1 MPVET
6 TSSTSGGAPSDASNT
21 RDSFIPLFSGLPSE
35 YKEWRK
41 RISLYHYKMKLSKRP
56 GESVLN
62 IIGSLTGSAWRL
74 LEDFDIADAE
84 KETAFQDIL
93 KTLDKHFQYDDRVQL
108 PADFDAYFG
117 LSRKQG
123 QTLLNYVTDH
133 DDQLKKL
140 ERHGI
145 QLPVEVQGWHLLR
158 KCNLTKE
165 QRQMITLK
173 APTLE
178 KNAIVEALYLI
189 LGQDHKASL
198 QPDRHFQRKGKG
210 RGYAAFE
217 DDDESIYFHEEPYD
231 DSYDWTWEDGYYEID
246 ETYGNADGWDPN
258 DFDQEAIYFQDNENS
273 TEADSSEMP
282 WIEEYDQVYA
292 TYLDARKRFSD
303 LKLARGF
310 YPIVAIGDGASLSP
324 GISSP
329 PSSPSHKGGKG
340 KTKKGSKGKGG
351 RSSLA
356 TFRQAKPPMKTHDPR
371 GRAQAALTCLRCG
384 QPGHFAA
391 NCPVKMSGSSGSN
404 KRQATGPP
412 TESMVRLE
420 DAHVTFLD
428 QHGHERHDVT
438 MLDPG
443 ASAFLCGYGP
453 FRRYLDYLKS
463 CNFPVET
470 IEFNRC
476 CRKFCFG
483 GDGESWSH
491 WVVRLPMS
499 ITGKHGRAQVF
510 LIKGETPLLC
520 GRPIIESLGLVID
533 FAQRKMRFQDGPW
546 TQATLG
552 YHGEYLLPLW
562 EPYDDDYPYYN
573 PDLLHFD
580 LLLAGDG
587 EVDPTSITM
596 EQFDGEEHI
605 FAFDDRTEKQP
616 AAFPDG
622 SRPLSRHQLQTF
634 DQKLQEL
641 NNDYHSYITAELHS
655 TGKVIWEVY
664 CGRARTSSLA
674 DCMGAHI
681 ETFSYESGWNF
692 DLKSHRDEFLR
703 RLDAEVPDELFMA
716 PTCGPWSPMQN
727 LAARTPEQQD
737 RLQELREWH
746 HEIHLKFVRTAYLRQ
761 VRNGAH
767 AHIEQPAHAISWKT
781 SSLKS
786 LPGFHAVFDQCQ
798 YGCQCLDVDGVWR
811 PTKKPTAIQ
820 TTKKY
825 LYDQF
830 NRRCPGDH
838 QHCPLEGSAPGLG
851 RRTQFMEDYQPGL
864 SAVIAA
870 ALVFDETPLVADY
883 VGAVNEDRVAMT
895 GIIQLLT
902 TNKPEAVRTVQRLHR
917 NLGHPDPAELAELL
931 ESRGASSVVVETA
944 KNYHCAACQRYKKP
958 NSASP
963 AQLPA
968 AETFNHIIQSDV
980 LWLKLGEKK
989 VPILSMVDTATKY
1002 QAGAVIYGEKTSDF
1016 LHALERCW
1024 IRHFGCPKVLVT
1036 DEGRGWASDEMMSWA
1051 SSHNIQH
1058 MISPGEAHTR
1068 LSLVER
1074 RHQVLRKSL
1083 EVYMD
1088 DLKLS
1093 SINGLREALAYT
1105 LPQINSNPSVAG
1117 YSPSQWVIGYQPG
1130 FPGDLLAEGL
1140 NPCHLDGSISFEQLL
1155 EKRSAAKQALV
1166 KADADRRLRRALLRR
1181 YAGTNVVLEPGQT
1194 CFYCR
1199 DARHGDLV
1207 KIRWMGPAKVILRED
1222 DDSGKPSLYWI
1233 SHGTQLLRC
1242 APHHV
1247 RSDFRSADTVV
1258 GGLVEARRAVA
1269 ELKSRGVTRFLDL
1282 NRVNKR
1288 SIDDVDEDEEAD
1300 EGEDL
1305 GIVEPPMRRRR
1316 AGDGEP
1322 SSGALDLGNDG
1333 DIAEPEDY
1341 SPSIAP
1347 ADDLPAVPTAAPQAV
1362 PPALP
1367 PAVLPAGNEIP
1378 DDDTIPTEPGED
1390 TPLNVDDETEP
1401 GLEPSIPSSPTST
1414 TRTRTPRAG
1423 PSAVPQLD
1431 PAVASLYERVD
1442 NEDFAARRLR
1452 IDRQETLGYGPQR
1465 GRSISAA
1472 DAQPYPAASTSSPTP
1487 AAPSENVE
1495 TYSQTFP
1502 VEEVDPTILPSGWTV
1517 DAEGYFQLSDQ
1528 QMDFWEVRA
1537 GCLIRHHVRP
1547 RFVLHK
1553 VKTDSEIPIE
1563 PSLLD
1568 PVRVTVAKFSDGTV
1582 EIINDDGKNVKAFP
1596 KTWTGMT
1603 VYQITGTAR
1612 RELCMYANLPAK
1624 KVAKENRTKMMRTQK
1639 KIDKNGVNEKTLTLD
1654 QRALFQEAKRK
1665 ELRSFFEN
1673 EVWQFDSVQNSEASR
1688 TLTARMLLKWSKNE
1702 DGSPRAKARLI
1713 VRGYADVDA
1722 LQGSLET
1729 SSPTTTRL
1737 SRSFLLSLTTM
1748 CGWKLWTSDISTAF
1762 LQGLPQERKLWV
1774 KLPAECLRLLGASE
1788 DTRMLLVKPVYGQ
1801 LDAPRRW
1808 YLEAVRRLRSLGL
1821 RQHLLD
1827 PCTFLIYETDHE
1839 DPYQPGVPRPA
1850 VLGEDR
1856 LCGMICLHVDDM
1868 LGAGDPNSPV
1878 YQDVINRLQQMFSFR
1893 EWKDG
1898 ENLEYCGANIE
1909 KRPDG
1914 ALRLHHSE
1922 YLKKVKP
1929 MTIAKH
1935 LGPESELSNQEITAL
1950 RGLLGALQWPA
1961 VQSSP
1966 HLQASTSIY
1975 SGSVSRGLVKTAQ
1988 EDNRL
1993 LKFAKDN
2000 ADVGLT
2006 YAPLDLNDVRIVT
2019 AFDAS
2024 FGCRPDGSS
2033 QGGFVV
2039 MLAPRKILETEE
2051 GDYHI
2056 LDWRSLKLP
2065 RIARSSLAAEAQAAA
2080 CASDA
2085 TEFACRYFEHLRSP
2099 TVPLRELLHL
2109 KSSLEPVLITDEKAL
2124 FDSYHRES
2132 IVSSV
2137 TDRRISLEIRV
2148 VKEQM
2153 MSLGGTLRWVS
2164 SERQLAD
2171 GLTKDSARQ
2180 LLADRLRHARV
2191 KFLYDPE
2198 YTAAKKK
2205 PLAERLQSQGE
2216 GSKTRKK
2223 AKNEMKALAPIVE
2236 EAEDDDAIKNDDA
2249 TANDMTVGLGT
2260 YMAFTDVPL
2269 EYVNVI
2275 GPSSRHDGYE
2285 ISNAK
2290 ANNLGNGL
2298 WKWAILASVFW
2309 FGSTLETEAFGM
2321 MPAFKAD
2328 PEIFVIRILSI
2339 SAVFVLMMAAFFF
2352 GYVEG
2357 QRSQGPMLRDALERT
2372 QSAERMM
2379 GVWAIVAPT
2388 FEEQSATA
2396 VAAYDRQRQLIN
2408 AQQIEITRNREVLG
2422 EFVDLRQHAE
2432 RVVRRALDE
2441 AEFHCDEECPMRC
2454 PIYLRED
2461 DGLWH
2466 LYPRCSTPTS
2476 PEPAEGTMTERAAC
2490 PVCAQEWMT
2499 PYVPNRD
2506 GTSLATAI
2514 EHFLEV
2520 SERTHGLW

>member
-1 MPVET
+1 
-6 TSSTSGGAPSDASNT
+6 
-21 RDSFIPLFSGLPSE
+21 
-35 YKEWRK
+35 
-41 RISLYHYKMKLSKRP
+41 
-56 GESVLN
+56 
-62 IIGSLTGSAWRL
+62 
-74 LEDFDIADAE
+74 
-84 KETAFQDIL
+84 
-93 KTLDKHFQYDDRVQL
+93 
-108 PADFDAYFG
+108 
-117 LSRKQG
+117 
-123 QTLLNYVTDH
+123 
-133 DDQLKKL
+133 
-140 ERHGI
+140 
-145 QLPVEVQGWHLLR
+145 
-158 KCNLTKE
+158 
-165 QRQMITLK
+165 
-173 APTLE
+173 
-178 KNAIVEALYLI
+178 
-189 LGQDHKASL
+189 
-198 QPDRHFQRKGKG
+198 
-210 RGYAAFE
+210 
-217 DDDESIYFHEEPYD
+217 
-231 DSYDWTWEDGYYEID
+231 
-246 ETYGNADGWDPN
+246 
-258 DFDQEAIYFQDNENS
+258 
-273 TEADSSEMP
+273 
-282 WIEEYDQVYA
+282 
-292 TYLDARKRFSD
+292 
-303 LKLARGF
+303 
-310 YPIVAIGDGASLSP
+310 
-324 GISSP
+324 
-329 PSSPSHKGGKG
+329 
-340 KTKKGSKGKGG
+340 
-351 RSSLA
+351 
-356 TFRQAKPPMKTHDPR
+356 
-371 GRAQAALTCLRCG
+371 
-384 QPGHFAA
+384 
-391 NCPVKMSGSSGSN
+391 
-404 KRQATGPP
+404 
-412 TESMVRLE
+412 
-420 DAHVTFLD
+420 
-428 QHGHERHDVT
+428 
-438 MLDPG
+438 
-443 ASAFLCGYGP
+443 
-453 FRRYLDYLKS
+453 
-463 CNFPVET
+463 
-470 IEFNRC
+470 
-476 CRKFCFG
+476 
-483 GDGESWSH
+483 
-491 WVVRLPMS
+491 
-499 ITGKHGRAQVF
+499 
-510 LIKGETPLLC
+510 
-520 GRPIIESLGLVID
+520 
-533 FAQRKMRFQDGPW
+533 
-546 TQATLG
+546 
-552 YHGEYLLPLW
+552 
-562 EPYDDDYPYYN
+562 
-573 PDLLHFD
+573 
-580 LLLAGDG
+580 
-587 EVDPTSITM
+587 
-596 EQFDGEEHI
+596 
-605 FAFDDRTEKQP
+605 
-616 AAFPDG
+616 
-622 SRPLSRHQLQTF
+622 
-634 DQKLQEL
+634 
-641 NNDYHSYITAELHS
+641 
-655 TGKVIWEVY
+655 
-664 CGRARTSSLA
+664 
-674 DCMGAHI
+674 
-681 ETFSYESGWNF
+681 
-692 DLKSHRDEFLR
+692 
-703 RLDAEVPDELFMA
+703 
-716 PTCGPWSPMQN
+716 
-727 LAARTPEQQD
+727 
-737 RLQELREWH
+737 
-746 HEIHLKFVRTAYLRQ
+746 
-761 VRNGAH
+761 
-767 AHIEQPAHAISWKT
+767 
-781 SSLKS
+781 
-786 LPGFHAVFDQCQ
+786 
-798 YGCQCLDVDGVWR
+798 
-811 PTKKPTAIQ
+811 
-820 TTKKY
+820 
-825 LYDQF
+825 
-830 NRRCPGDH
+830 
-838 QHCPLEGSAPGLG
+838 
-851 RRTQFMEDYQPGL
+851 
-864 SAVIAA
+864 
-870 ALVFDETPLVADY
+870 
-883 VGAVNEDRVAMT
+883 
-895 GIIQLLT
+895 
-902 TNKPEAVRTVQRLHR
+902 
-917 NLGHPDPAELAELL
+917 
-931 ESRGASSVVVETA
+931 
-944 KNYHCAACQRYKKP
+944 
-958 NSASP
+958 
-963 AQLPA
+963 
-968 AETFNHIIQSDV
+968 
-980 LWLKLGEKK
+980 
-989 VPILSMVDTATKY
+989 
-1002 QAGAVIYGEKTSDF
+1002 
-1016 LHALERCW
+1016 
-1024 IRHFGCPKVLVT
+1024 
-1036 DEGRGWASDEMMSWA
+1036 
-1051 SSHNIQH
+1051 
-1058 MISPGEAHTR
+1058 
-1068 LSLVER
+1068 
-1074 RHQVLRKSL
+1074 
-1083 EVYMD
+1083 MD
-1088 DLKLS
+1088 DMKLS

-1117 YSPSQWVIGYQPG
+1117 YSPSQWVIGYQPS

-1140 NPCHLDGSISFEQLL
+1140 NPCHLDGSLSFEQQL
-1155 EKRSAAKQALV
+1155 EKRSAAKQALN

-1194 CFYCR
+1194 CFYWR

-1288 SIDDVDEDEEAD
+1288 SIEDVDEDEEAD

-1316 AGDGEP
+1316 AGDTEP

-1333 DIAEPEDY
+1333 DLAEPEDY

-1347 ADDLPAVPTAAPQAV
+1347 ADDLPAV

-1390 TPLNVDDETEP
+1390 TPVNVDDETEP

-1414 TRTRTPRAG
+1414 TRTRSPRGG

-1465 GRSISAA
+1465 GRSVPTAET
-1472 DAQPYPAASTSSPTP
+1472 QPYPATSTSSPTP

-1502 VEEVDPTILPSGWTV
+1502 VEEVDSTILPSGWTV

-1568 PVRVTVAKFSDGTV
+1568 PVRVTVAKFSDGSV

-1639 KIDKNGVNEKTLTLD
+1639 KVDKNGINEKTLTLD

-1688 TLTARMLLKWSKNE
+1688 TLTGRMLLKWSKNE

-1935 LGPESELSNQEITAL
+1935 LGPESELSNQEVTAL

-1988 EDNRL
+1988 EANRL

-2006 YAPLDLNDVRIVT
+2006 YAPLDLENVRIVT

-2085 TEFACRYFEHLRSP
+2085 TEFACRYFEHLKSP
-2099 TVPLRELLHL
+2099 TVPLRELLHM
-2109 KSSLEPVLITDEKAL
+2109 KSSLEPVLITDAKAL

-2132 IVSSV
+2132 IVSWV

-2223 AKNEMKALAPIVE
+2223 AKAEKNALTPIVE
-2236 EAEDDDAIKNDDA
+2236 ETEEYDTLKDYDM
-2249 TANDMTVGLGT
+2249 TENDMTVGLGT
-2260 YMAFTDVPL
+2260 YVAYTDVPL
-2269 EYVNVI
+2269 KYVNVI
-2275 GPSSRHDGYE
+2275 GLSSASGRYE
-2285 ISNAK
+2285 IPNVK
-2290 ANNLGNGL
+2290 ANYRGGDLLRWVAVAMMIALGSNLESGNCGVL
-2298 WKWAILASVFW
+2298 LASKDESIVYSGRILAMCA
-2309 FGSTLETEAFGM
+2309 TLAL
-2321 MPAFKAD
+2321 
-2328 PEIFVIRILSI
+2328 VI
-2339 SAVFVLMMAAFFF
+2339 AAFLF
-2352 GYVEG
+2352 GYLEG
-2357 QRSQGPMLRDALERT
+2357 RRSCESALRDACERT
-2372 QSAERMM
+2372 HSAERTMS
-2379 GVWAIVAPT
+2379 VWAIVVPT
-2388 FEEQSATA
+2388 FEEQAATA

-2408 AQQIEITRNREVLG
+2408 AQQIEITRNREALG

-2476 PEPAEGTMTERAAC
+2476 PEPAEGSMTERAAC
-2490 PVCAQEWMT
+2490 PVCAQDWMT
-2499 PYVPNRD
+2499 PYVPNRE

-2520 SERTHGLW
+2520 SERTHGIW

>member
-1 MPVET
+1 MVLACLLGSPV
-6 TSSTSGGAPSDASNT
+6 
-21 RDSFIPLFSGLPSE
+21 
-35 YKEWRK
+35 
-41 RISLYHYKMKLSKRP
+41 
-56 GESVLN
+56 
-62 IIGSLTGSAWRL
+62 
-74 LEDFDIADAE
+74 
-84 KETAFQDIL
+84 
-93 KTLDKHFQYDDRVQL
+93 
-108 PADFDAYFG
+108 
-117 LSRKQG
+117 
-123 QTLLNYVTDH
+123 
-133 DDQLKKL
+133 
-140 ERHGI
+140 
-145 QLPVEVQGWHLLR
+145 
-158 KCNLTKE
+158 
-165 QRQMITLK
+165 
-173 APTLE
+173 
-178 KNAIVEALYLI
+178 
-189 LGQDHKASL
+189 
-198 QPDRHFQRKGKG
+198 
-210 RGYAAFE
+210 
-217 DDDESIYFHEEPYD
+217 
-231 DSYDWTWEDGYYEID
+231 
-246 ETYGNADGWDPN
+246 
-258 DFDQEAIYFQDNENS
+258 
-273 TEADSSEMP
+273 
-282 WIEEYDQVYA
+282 
-292 TYLDARKRFSD
+292 
-303 LKLARGF
+303 
-310 YPIVAIGDGASLSP
+310 
-324 GISSP
+324 P

-340 KTKKGSKGKGG
+340 KTKKGLKGKGG

-356 TFRQAKPPMKTHDPR
+356 TFRQAKPPMKAHDPR
-371 GRAQAALTCLRCG
+371 GRSQAALTCLRCG

-391 NCPVKMSGSSGSN
+391 NCPVKMSGNSGSN
-404 KRQATGPP
+404 KRPATGPP
-412 TESMVRLE
+412 TESMVKLE

-453 FRRYLDYLKS
+453 FRRYLDHLKA

-499 ITGKHGRAQVF
+499 VTGKHGRAQVF

-520 GRPIIESLGLVID
+520 GRPIIEALGLVID
-533 FAQRKMRFQDGPW
+533 FSQRKMRFQDGPW
-546 TQATLG
+546 TPATLG

-587 EVDPTSITM
+587 EVDPSPVTM

-605 FAFDDRTEKQP
+605 FTSNDH
-616 AAFPDG
+616 AALQAEVLDG
-622 SRPLSRHQLQTF
+622 SRPLQRHQLQTF

-641 NNDYHSYITAELHS
+641 HNDYHSYITSELHTS
-655 TGKVIWEVY
+655 GKVIWEVY
-664 CGRARTSSLA
+664 CGRARTSELA

-681 ETFSYESGWNF
+681 EVFSYETGWDF

-727 LAARTPEQQD
+727 LAARSPEQQENLRD
-737 RLQELREWH
+737 LREWH
-746 HEIHLKFVRTAYLRQ
+746 HEIHLKFVKTAFLRQ

-767 AHIEQPAHAISWKT
+767 AHIEQPAHALSWKT
-781 SSLKS
+781 LALKS

-798 YGCQCLDVDGVWR
+798 YGCQCLDSDGVWK
-811 PTKKPTAIQ
+811 PTKKPTAIH

-830 NRRCPGDH
+830 YRRCLGDH

-870 ALVFDETPLVADY
+870 ALVFDEVPLVADF
-883 VGAVNEDRVAMT
+883 VGAVNEDRTSMT
-895 GIIQLLT
+895 GIIQLMT
-902 TNKPEAVRTVQRLHR
+902 TNKPDAVRTVQRLHR
-917 NLGHPDPAELAELL
+917 NLGHPDPSHLAELL
-931 ESRGASSVVVETA
+931 ESRGASAIVVETA
-944 KNYHCAACQRYKKP
+944 KTYHCAACQRYKKP
-958 NSASP
+958 NKSSP
-963 AQLPA
+963 AQLPT
-968 AETFNHIIQSDV
+968 AETFNHIVQSDV
-980 LWLKLGEKK
+980 LWLKLGDKK
-989 VPILSMVDTATKY
+989 IPVLSMVDTATKY

-1016 LHALERCW
+1016 LHAFERCW
-1024 IRHFGCPKVLVT
+1024 IRHFGCPTVLVT

-1051 SSHNIQH
+1051 ANHNIQH

-1074 RHQVLRKSL
+1074 RHQILRKSL

-1088 DLKLS
+1088 DMQLTS
-1093 SINGLREALAYT
+1093 VNGLREALAYT
-1105 LPQINSNPSVAG
+1105 LPQINSTPSVAG

-1140 NPCHLDGSISFEQLL
+1140 NPTHLDGIMSFEKHL
-1155 EKRSAAKQALV
+1155 EKRAAAKQALI
-1166 KADADRRLRRALLRR
+1166 KADTDRRLRRALLRR
-1181 YAGTNVVLEPGQT
+1181 YAGTNALLEPGQT
-1194 CFYCR
+1194 CFYWR
-1199 DARHGDLV
+1199 VARHGDLV
-1207 KIRWMGPAKVILRED
+1207 KIRWLGLAKVILRED
-1222 DDSGKPSLYWI
+1222 DESGKPSLYWI

-1247 RSDFRSADTVV
+1247 RADFRSADTVV
-1258 GGLVEARRAVA
+1258 GGLVEARRSVA
-1269 ELKSRGVTRFLDL
+1269 ALKSRGVTRFLDL
-1282 NRVNKR
+1282 SRVNKR
-1288 SIDDVDEDEEAD
+1288 SIDDVEEDEEAD

-1305 GIVEPPMRRRR
+1305 GVVEPPTRRHRSD
-1316 AGDGEP
+1316 AGDP
-1322 SSGALDLGNDG
+1322 PSGALDLDLGDDGNQ
-1333 DIAEPEDY
+1333 EQY
-1341 SPSIAP
+1341 SPFIAP
-1347 ADDLPAVPTAAPQAV
+1347 HDEPVAVPTAHHAVPPPAVLPAVPTADV
-1362 PPALP
+1362 
-1367 PAVLPAGNEIP
+1367 EIP
-1378 DDDTIPTEPGED
+1378 DDDTIPTEPGDD
-1390 TPLNVDDETEP
+1390 TPLHTQADETEP

-1414 TRTRTPRAG
+1414 TRTRTPRVG
-1423 PSAVPQLD
+1423 PAEVPQLD
-1431 PAVASLYERVD
+1431 PAVASLYERVE

-1452 IDRQETLGYGPQR
+1452 LDQQETLSYGPQR
-1465 GRSISAA
+1465 SRVTPPTFE
-1472 DAQPYPAASTSSPTP
+1472 PYNTSTSASPAVP
-1487 AAPSENVE
+1487 AESENVE
-1495 TYSQTFP
+1495 SYSQTFP
-1502 VEEVDPTILPSGWTV
+1502 VDGIDPTALPLGWTV
-1517 DAEGYFQLSDQ
+1517 DAEGYFQLNDQ

-1547 RFVLHK
+1547 RFALHK
-1553 VKTDSEIPIE
+1553 LKADSEIPIQ

-1568 PVRVTVAKFSDGTV
+1568 PVRVTVAKFPEGNV
-1582 EIINDDGKNVKAFP
+1582 EIINDDSKTVKAFP
-1596 KTWTGMT
+1596 KTWIGMT

-1612 RELCMYANLPAK
+1612 RELCMFSNLPAK
-1624 KVAKENRTKMMRTQK
+1624 KVAKETRTKMARTQK
-1639 KIDKNGVNEKTLTLD
+1639 KVDKNGVSEKNLTLE
-1654 QRALFQEAKRK
+1654 QRALFQQAKQK
-1665 ELRSFFEN
+1665 ELKSFFEN
-1673 EVWQFDSVQNSEASR
+1673 EVWEFDSVHHSEAAR

-1737 SRSFLLSLTTM
+1737 SRSYLLSLATM
-1748 CGWKLWTSDISTAF
+1748 CGWKLWTADISTAF

-1774 KLPAECLRLLGASE
+1774 RLPAECLRLLGASE

-1839 DPYQPGVPRPA
+1839 DPYQPGFPRPS
-1850 VLGEDR
+1850 VLGSDR

-1878 YQDVINRLQQMFSFR
+1878 YQDVINRLQQIFSFR

-1909 KRPDG
+1909 KKPDG
-1914 ALRLHHSE
+1914 TLRLHHAE

-1929 MTIAKH
+1929 MTLARH
-1935 LGPESELSNQEITAL
+1935 LGPESELSNQEVTAL

-1988 EDNRL
+1988 EANRL

-2006 YAPLDLNDVRIVT
+2006 YSPLDLGDVRIVT

-2085 TEFACRYFEHLRSP
+2085 TEFACRYFEHLKSP
-2099 TVPLRELLHL
+2099 TVPLRDLLKM
-2109 KSSLEPVLITDEKAL
+2109 KSSLEPVLITDAKAL

-2153 MSLGGTLRWVS
+2153 VSLGGTLRWVS

-2180 LLADRLRHARV
+2180 LMADRLRHGRV

-2198 YTAAKKK
+2198 YVAAKKK
-2205 PLAERLQSQGE
+2205 SLSDRLQS
-2216 GSKTRKK
+2216 
-2223 AKNEMKALAPIVE
+2223 
-2236 EAEDDDAIKNDDA
+2236 
-2249 TANDMTVGLGT
+2249 
-2260 YMAFTDVPL
+2260 
-2269 EYVNVI
+2269 
-2275 GPSSRHDGYE
+2275 
-2285 ISNAK
+2285 
-2290 ANNLGNGL
+2290 
-2298 WKWAILASVFW
+2298 
-2309 FGSTLETEAFGM
+2309 
-2321 MPAFKAD
+2321 
-2328 PEIFVIRILSI
+2328 
-2339 SAVFVLMMAAFFF
+2339 
-2352 GYVEG
+2352 
-2357 QRSQGPMLRDALERT
+2357 
-2372 QSAERMM
+2372 
-2379 GVWAIVAPT
+2379 
-2388 FEEQSATA
+2388 
-2396 VAAYDRQRQLIN
+2396 
-2408 AQQIEITRNREVLG
+2408 
-2422 EFVDLRQHAE
+2422 
-2432 RVVRRALDE
+2432 
-2441 AEFHCDEECPMRC
+2441 
-2454 PIYLRED
+2454 
-2461 DGLWH
+2461 
-2466 LYPRCSTPTS
+2466 
-2476 PEPAEGTMTERAAC
+2476 
-2490 PVCAQEWMT
+2490 
-2499 PYVPNRD
+2499 
-2506 GTSLATAI
+2506 
-2514 EHFLEV
+2514 
-2520 SERTHGLW
+2520 

>member
-1 MPVET
+1 MPEA
-6 TSSTSGGAPSDASNT
+6 SSAAGAVGGDGANA
-21 RDSFIPLFSGLPSE
+21 RDSYIPLFSGLPSE

-41 RISLYHYKMKLSKRP
+41 RISLYHYKMKLAKRP

-74 LEDFDIADAE
+74 LEDFDVADAE

-93 KTLDKHFQYDDRVQL
+93 KVLDKHFQYDDRVQL

-117 LSRKQG
+117 LSRRQG
-123 QTLLNYVTDH
+123 QTILNYVTDH

-145 QLPVEVQGWHLLR
+145 QLPAEVQGWHLLR

-173 APTLE
+173 APSLE

-189 LGQDHKASL
+189 LGQDHKASF
-198 QPDRHFQRKGKG
+198 QPDRHFPRKGKG
-210 RGYAAFE
+210 RGYAVFD
-217 DDDESIYFHEEPYD
+217 DDDETIYFQEEPYD
-231 DSYDWTWEDGYYEID
+231 DNYDWTWEDGYYET
-246 ETYGNADGWDPN
+246 EELYGNSDGWVDPN
-258 DFDQEAIYFQDNENS
+258 EFDQEAIYFQDNENS

-282 WIEEYDQVYA
+282 WVEEFDQVYA

-310 YPIVAIGDGASLSP
+310 YPIVALGDGAAASLSP

-329 PSSPSHKGGKG
+329 PSSPSNKGGKG
-340 KTKKGSKGKGG
+340 KMKKGSKGKGG
-351 RSSLA
+351 RSTSA
-356 TFRQAKPPMKTHDPR
+356 TFRQAKPPMKAHDPR
-371 GRAQAALTCLRCG
+371 GRSQAALTCLRCG

-391 NCPVKMSGSSGSN
+391 NCPVRISGSSGSN

-453 FRRYLDYLKS
+453 FRRYLEYLKA

-520 GRPIIESLGLVID
+520 GRPIIEALGLAID
-533 FAQRKMRFQDGPW
+533 FSQRKMRFQDGPW

-587 EVDPTSITM
+587 EVDPNAVTM

-605 FAFDDRTEKQP
+605 FTSNDRAEIQP
-616 AAFPDG
+616 SAVPDG
-622 SRPLSRHQLQTF
+622 SRPLQRHQLQTF
-634 DQKLQEL
+634 DQKLHEL
-641 NNDYHSYITAELHS
+641 HNDYHSYITSELHS
-655 TGKVIWEVY
+655 SGKVIWEVY
-664 CGRARTSSLA
+664 CGRARTSELA
-674 DCMGAHI
+674 DCMGAHV
-681 ETFSYESGWNF
+681 ETFSYESGWDF

-703 RLDAEVPDELFMA
+703 RLDAEVPDELFLA

-727 LAARTPEQQD
+727 LAARSPEQQE

-767 AHIEQPAHAISWKT
+767 AHLEQPAHALSWKT
-781 SSLKS
+781 RALKS

-798 YGCQCLDVDGVWR
+798 YGSQCLDVDGVWK

-825 LYDQF
+825 LFDEF

-838 QHCPLEGSAPGLG
+838 QHCPLEGSAPGIG

-883 VGAVNEDRVAMT
+883 VGAVNEDREAMT

-917 NLGHPDPAELAELL
+917 NLGHPDPMHLAELL

-944 KNYHCAACQRYKKP
+944 KSYHCAACQRYKKP
-958 NSASP
+958 NSTAP
-963 AQLPA
+963 AQLPT

-980 LWLKLGEKK
+980 LWLKLGGKK
-989 VPILSMVDTATKY
+989 IPVLSMVDTATKY

-1024 IRHFGCPKVLVT
+1024 IRHFGCPSVLVT
-1036 DEGRGWASDEMMSWA
+1036 DEGRGWASDEMMTWTA
-1051 SSHNIQH
+1051 NHNVQH

-1068 LSLVER
+1068 LALVER
-1074 RHQVLRKSL
+1074 RHAVLRKSV
-1083 EVYMD
+1083 EIYMD
-1088 DLKLS
+1088 DLKLT
-1093 SINGLREALAYT
+1093 SIDGLRQALAYV
-1105 LPQINSNPSVAG
+1105 LPQINSTPTVAG
-1117 YSPSQWVIGYQPG
+1117 FSPSQWVLGFQPN

-1140 NPCHLDGSISFEQLL
+1140 NPSHLDGLVSFEQHL
-1155 EKRSAAKQALV
+1155 ERRTAAKQALI
-1166 KADADRRLRRALLRR
+1166 KADTDRRLRRALLRR

-1194 CFYCR
+1194 CFYWR

-1207 KIRWMGPAKVILRED
+1207 KIRWLGPAKVILRED
-1222 DDSGKPSLYWI
+1222 DEAGKPSLYWI

-1269 ELKSRGVTRFLDL
+1269 DLKSRGVTRFLDL
-1282 NRVNKR
+1282 SRVNKR
-1288 SIDDVDEDEEAD
+1288 SIEDVDEDEEAD
-1300 EGEDL
+1300 EGDDL
-1305 GIVEPPMRRRR
+1305 GVIEPPMRRRR
-1316 AGDGEP
+1316 SDAGEP
-1322 SSGALDLGNDG
+1322 SSGALDLDLGDDG
-1333 DIAEPEDY
+1333 DLAVPEDY
-1341 SPSIAP
+1341 SPSVAP
-1347 ADDLPAVPTAAPQAV
+1347 ADSPSAVPTADPEAV
-1362 PPALP
+1362 PPAIP
-1367 PAVLPAGNEIP
+1367 PAVLPADVNIP

-1390 TPLNVDDETEP
+1390 TPVHVDDETEP

-1414 TRTRTPRAG
+1414 TRTRTPRVG
-1423 PSAVPQLD
+1423 PSEVPQLD
-1431 PAVASLYERVD
+1431 PAVAALYERVEK
-1442 NEDFAARRLR
+1442 EDFAARRLR
-1452 IDRQETLGYGPQR
+1452 VDQQETLGYGPQR
-1465 GRSISAA
+1465 VRNAPTAA
-1472 DAQPYPAASTSSPTP
+1472 AQPYSQATSTTPTP
-1487 AAPSENVE
+1487 SAAENVE
-1495 TYSQTFP
+1495 AYSQTFP
-1502 VEEVDPTILPSGWTV
+1502 VEEVDPAVLPAGWTV
-1517 DAEGYFQLSDQ
+1517 DSEGYFQLSDQ

-1547 RFVLHK
+1547 RYVLHK
-1553 VKTDSEIPIE
+1553 VKADTDIPIE

-1568 PVRVTVAKFSDGTV
+1568 PIRITVAKFVDGTT
-1582 EIINDDGKNVKAFP
+1582 EIINDDSKSVKAFP
-1596 KTWTGMT
+1596 RTWVGMT
-1603 VYQITGTAR
+1603 VYQITGSAR
-1612 RELCMYANLPAK
+1612 RELCMFANLPAK
-1624 KVAKENRTKMMRTQK
+1624 KIAKDSRTKMMRTQK
-1639 KIDKNGVNEKTLTLD
+1639 KVEKNGVSEKNLTVE
-1654 QRALFQEAKRK
+1654 QRALFQQAKQK

-1673 EVWQFDSVQNSEASR
+1673 EVWQFDNVQNADAAR

-1737 SRSFLLSLTTM
+1737 SRSFLLSLSTM
-1748 CGWKLWTSDISTAF
+1748 CGWQLWTSDISTAF

-1788 DTRMLLVKPVYGQ
+1788 ETRMLLVKPVYGQ

-1808 YLEAVRRLRSLGL
+1808 YLEAVRRLRTLGL

-1827 PCTFLIYETDHE
+1827 PCTFLIYEADHE
-1839 DPYQPGVPRPA
+1839 DPYKPGVPRPA
-1850 VLGEDR
+1850 VLGDDR

-1878 YQDVINRLQQMFSFR
+1878 YKDVIHRLQQMFSFR

-1909 KRPDG
+1909 KKPDG
-1914 ALRLHHSE
+1914 TLRLHHSD

-1929 MTIAKH
+1929 MTLARH
-1935 LGPESELSNQEITAL
+1935 LGPESELSSQEVTAL

-1988 EDNRL
+1988 EANSAFEVCQGQCGCGFDL
-1993 LKFAKDN
+1993 C
-2000 ADVGLT
+2000 
-2006 YAPLDLNDVRIVT
+2006 PLG
-2019 AFDAS
+2019 FE
-2024 FGCRPDGSS
+2024 
-2033 QGGFVV
+2033 GG
-2039 MLAPRKILETEE
+2039 P
-2051 GDYHI
+2051 
-2056 LDWRSLKLP
+2056 
-2065 RIARSSLAAEAQAAA
+2065 
-2080 CASDA
+2080 
-2085 TEFACRYFEHLRSP
+2085 
-2099 TVPLRELLHL
+2099 
-2109 KSSLEPVLITDEKAL
+2109 
-2124 FDSYHRES
+2124 HR
-2132 IVSSV
+2132 
-2137 TDRRISLEIRV
+2137 
-2148 VKEQM
+2148 
-2153 MSLGGTLRWVS
+2153 
-2164 SERQLAD
+2164 
-2171 GLTKDSARQ
+2171 
-2180 LLADRLRHARV
+2180 
-2191 KFLYDPE
+2191 
-2198 YTAAKKK
+2198 
-2205 PLAERLQSQGE
+2205 
-2216 GSKTRKK
+2216 
-2223 AKNEMKALAPIVE
+2223 
-2236 EAEDDDAIKNDDA
+2236 
-2249 TANDMTVGLGT
+2249 
-2260 YMAFTDVPL
+2260 
-2269 EYVNVI
+2269 
-2275 GPSSRHDGYE
+2275 
-2285 ISNAK
+2285 
-2290 ANNLGNGL
+2290 
-2298 WKWAILASVFW
+2298 
-2309 FGSTLETEAFGM
+2309 
-2321 MPAFKAD
+2321 
-2328 PEIFVIRILSI
+2328 
-2339 SAVFVLMMAAFFF
+2339 
-2352 GYVEG
+2352 
-2357 QRSQGPMLRDALERT
+2357 
-2372 QSAERMM
+2372 
-2379 GVWAIVAPT
+2379 
-2388 FEEQSATA
+2388 
-2396 VAAYDRQRQLIN
+2396 
-2408 AQQIEITRNREVLG
+2408 
-2422 EFVDLRQHAE
+2422 
-2432 RVVRRALDE
+2432 
-2441 AEFHCDEECPMRC
+2441 
-2454 PIYLRED
+2454 
-2461 DGLWH
+2461 
-2466 LYPRCSTPTS
+2466 
-2476 PEPAEGTMTERAAC
+2476 
-2490 PVCAQEWMT
+2490 
-2499 PYVPNRD
+2499 
-2506 GTSLATAI
+2506 
-2514 EHFLEV
+2514 
-2520 SERTHGLW
+2520 HGF